1 MNRKFLFPLLLAGL
15 IGLALISNLSR
26 ESGNLDSDRSTHFA
40 IEDTARVTRIRIAD
54 SDGRIALLE
63 RIPEHPLGLW
73 QLNGNLL
80 ARKDATDLL
89 LKTFKRISV
98 RQPVRSSAKE
108 GVLKM
113 MASAGKRVDIH
124 LDDAEEPSKT
134 WFWAHPPRAIPE
146 RTCSWNCRV
155 KAARKTPM

>member
-1 MNRKFLFPLLLAGL
+1 MNRKLLFLISLAGL
-15 IGLALISNLSR
+15 IGLALISNLSS
-26 ESGNLDSDRSTHFA
+26 ESGNLDSDRSTHFS
-40 IEDTARVTRIRIAD
+40 IKDTARVTRIRIAD
-54 SDGRIALLE
+54 SEGRVALLE

-73 QLNGNLL
+73 QLNGTLL

-124 LDDAEEPSKT
+124 LDGVQEPAKT
-134 WFWAHPPRAIPE
+134 WF
-146 RTCSWNCRV
+146 V
-155 KAARKTPM
+155 GTPTQLSLIHI